1 VSPAELI
8 TSRLEGRKLKRTGRG
23 SWVACCPH
31 HEDRT
36 PSLSITEA
44 DDGRVLIHC
53 HAGCH
58 VEQVVGALGLALTD
72 LFPDD
77 GAGRAPMQRRI
88 SYRQGLELIKQESTL
103 VWVAASNMAKGHQ
116 LSEED
121 RLRLQRACIRMQ
133 AVFQEL
139 GL

>member
-1 VSPAELI
+1 MSPVELI
-8 TSRLEGRKLKRTGRG
+8 TSRLEGYKLKRTGRG

-53 HAGCH
+53 HAGCS
-58 VEQVVGALGLALTD
+58 VDQVVGSLGLSLVD

-77 GAGRAPMQRRI
+77 GAGRQPMQRRI
-88 SYRQGLELIKQESTL
+88 SHRQALELVKQEAAL
-103 VWVAASNMAKGHQ
+103 VWVAASNMARGHQ
-116 LSEED
+116 LTED
-121 RLRLQRACIRMQ
+121 DRQRLGRACVRMQ